1 MAPSISGLGARS
13 EPIAS
18 SAMTLGM
25 VGESD
30 SVFAAELAGF
40 LNVENF
46 SSFIVAAFGAGA
58 VRHFLFVTVG
68 AFREGMALQG
78 VVSAPGGGAFLG
90 VSPFWIRHGG

>member
-1 MAPSISGLGARS
+1 
-13 EPIAS
+13 
-18 SAMTLGM
+18 M

-68 AFREGMALQG
+68 AFRE
-78 VVSAPGGGAFLG
+78 
-90 VSPFWIRHGG
+90 